1 HDHAGGDQPRP
12 HRPDLRS
19 LAHALRGRGRE
30 SPARGNPARAHPPRR
45 QRPHRRARR
54 PRRPRPRAR
63 ALEGLRPEAGRL
75 RPLHT
80 PPPLHRGR
88 SGRSLPGPRR
98 HRGGP
103 ARDPRPLPGTP
114 PHPEGDRGSRA
125 NASGPAPPPAAGLP
139 RLPRP
144 DLGRAAGAHRLRR
157 PAGGDDRA
165 RRALP
170 DAAREH
176 RTSDHRELRH
186 QRAGR
191 DRSAADRCRRT
202 CRPRGPGQD
211 ASNSP
216 LLGRQGRRAHRRRP
230 LSLIACDSERDW
242 RRGGLRGI
250 LGLTPGRAA
259 AGSRPARSGG
269 WMRRIAAPW
278 LALVCTACGAS
289 SLERPGEVL
298 LDPVAIILSEEVVD
312 FTAIGA
318 TRRLSAVAVAA
329 DGHPIFGAPIAWSST
344 DPTVASVD
352 SHGLVT
358 ALSQG
363 RADIVASYG
372 GVASRALVR
381 VSPVPRDLA
390 KLAILPSAPLLTY
403 LGQTLELRAVALD
416 RNDNVLG
423 EVLATWEVE
432 DAQVATV
439 DRMGI
444 LVAMAPGAT
453 RVRATVVDRSLSTET
468 TITVRPLPSTLIFLS
483 LPVDVEAGQPRSVRI
498 EARDAGGRLV
508 GTPDLTVE
516 LWAEYADGFSIHIG
530 QRVLDLGI
538 ATFEEVVFQRS
549 GEVRLVARHG
559 SVEAKS
565 ASFLVVPGPAS
576 GLRFLDPP
584 ERVEART
591 PFELRVAITDE
602 FGNPVPSTKAV
613 IHLSLREANPSGLEL
628 GGETSREIIDGV
640 ATFSDLVL
648 DAAGDV
654 VVEAASF
661 PWEAAEIP
669 LRARYVF
676 SRLSAGSDH
685 TCGVLSSGETLC
697 FGANAGGPLGL
708 PSDDAQAAP
717 VPVLGLPLLRELEA
731 AFRYSCGISFED
743 EVICWGEVPGFVPP
757 PAGPV
762 VLALPAAAPRSLG
775 LGADHLCV
783 AFDDGQVHCLG
794 DNTFG
799 QL

>member
-1 HDHAGGDQPRP
+1 
-12 HRPDLRS
+12 
-19 LAHALRGRGRE
+19 
-30 SPARGNPARAHPPRR
+30 
-45 QRPHRRARR
+45 
-54 PRRPRPRAR
+54 
-63 ALEGLRPEAGRL
+63 
-75 RPLHT
+75 
-80 PPPLHRGR
+80 
-88 SGRSLPGPRR
+88 
-98 HRGGP
+98 
-103 ARDPRPLPGTP
+103 
-114 PHPEGDRGSRA
+114 
-125 NASGPAPPPAAGLP
+125 
-139 RLPRP
+139 
-144 DLGRAAGAHRLRR
+144 
-157 PAGGDDRA
+157 
-165 RRALP
+165 
-170 DAAREH
+170 
-176 RTSDHRELRH
+176 
-186 QRAGR
+186 
-191 DRSAADRCRRT
+191 
-202 CRPRGPGQD
+202 
-211 ASNSP
+211 
-216 LLGRQGRRAHRRRP
+216 
-230 LSLIACDSERDW
+230 
-242 RRGGLRGI
+242 
-250 LGLTPGRAA
+250 
-259 AGSRPARSGG
+259 
-269 WMRRIAAPW
+269 MRRIAAPW

-538 ATFEEVVFQRS
+538 ATFDEVVFQRS

-628 GGETSREIIDGV
+628 GGETSREVIDGV

-654 VVEAASF
+654 VVEAVSF

-697 FGANAGGPLGL
+697 FGANDGGQLGL

-743 EVICWGEVPGFVPP
+743 EVICWGEVPGIVPP

-799 QL
+799 QLGDGGTVARPVLAPVSTGASFVSVASGNGFSCALDDDGFPWCWGRNDLGQLGGASEEPISPSPVRLGGIRLASLALGDAHACGISREGEVICWGDGRLGQVADSEFPSNSEPRTVELGGRAVMLAAGALHVCALREDAHVFCWGEGAEGRLGTPDADDAPSAVPVRVEFPFAGARFVHLTAGEAHACAIEATGPAFCWGRGGSGQLGDGATASRAAPAPVAGTAP